1 MSDEPRLFI
10 LDSPAKRDRLLK
22 LLAKLPMDGQIWD
35 VRISPYQPR
44 RSVDANRR
52 LWALHQLAAR
62 HTGHSADE
70 LHEFCKM
77 KFLPH
82 RTVKIG
88 RHEREVP
95 ERSSRLN
102 KRAFAE
108 FSEQV
113 ESFYISEL
121 GVFLGDFEENRK

>member
-1 MSDEPRLFI
+1 LNDAPRLFI
-10 LDSPAKRDRLLK
+10 LDSPAKRDRLVK
-22 LLAKLPMDGQIWD
+22 LLAKLPISDGEIWEAR
-35 VRISPYQPR
+35 VSRYQPR

-52 LWALHQLAAR
+52 LWALHQLAAQ

-77 KFLPH
+77 KFLAH

-88 RHEREVP
+88 KHEREVP
-95 ERSSRLN
+95 ARSSKLN
-102 KRAFAE
+102 KRQFHD

-113 ESFYISEL
+113 EAFYISEL
-121 GVFLGDFEENRK
+121 GVFLGDFDH